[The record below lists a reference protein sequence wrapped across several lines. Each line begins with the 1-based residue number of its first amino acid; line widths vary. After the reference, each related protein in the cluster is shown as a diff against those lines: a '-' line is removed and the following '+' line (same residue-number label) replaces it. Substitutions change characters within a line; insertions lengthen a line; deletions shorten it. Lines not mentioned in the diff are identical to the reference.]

1 MEIRILALAPAL
13 VAAGRAETVSKLW
26 PRGYAV
32 IPDPQQVELRDGNV
46 WFGLKDPTLAPPAA
60 NDELLR
66 LNRDNPRTFDW
77 PAMEPD
83 R

>member
-32 IPDPQQVELRDGNV
+32 IPDPQQVKLRDGDGR
-46 WFGLKDPTLAPPAA
+46 FGLKDPTLTLPAA
-60 NDELLR
+60 NDKLLQ
-66 LNRDNPRTFDW
+66 LNRYNPRTFDW
-77 PAMEPD
+77 PAREPD